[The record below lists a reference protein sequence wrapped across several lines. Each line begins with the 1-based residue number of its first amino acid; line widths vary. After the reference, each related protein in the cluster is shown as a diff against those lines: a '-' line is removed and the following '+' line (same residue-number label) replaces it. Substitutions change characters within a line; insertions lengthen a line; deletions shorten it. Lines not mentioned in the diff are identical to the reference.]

1 MTLRTAGQT
10 AGRFDLIE
18 MLGATGLATTYVA
31 RDGASGAQVVVKIVS
46 SYFRGNLSTVQPFL
60 DEMERVKTLRHPNVI
75 SLLEVGRDAERW
87 WLVYERAQHPS
98 LARQTQ
104 PFTLAATLTLLGD
117 VAAALDYAH
126 GHGVRHGNLKPANV
140 FVDADGHASIGD
152 FGMGLLGD
160 AVHPLVR
167 STLNTPHPCYSA
179 PERTQGLSAGPSTD
193 VYSMA
198 VLGYQ
203 LLTGSLPIFALGAS
217 AMLAKQMTMDPPA
230 PSSVNHA
237 LPSQVDD
244 VLLRA
249 LSRRPEMRP
258 TSPSAFVASLRE
270 ALAPLDRGLL
280 LPERPE
286 DETSEQSFRPTGAA
300 PRAEAVEQAK
310 AAGGTKLCPSC
321 GAENREDA
329 AYCRSCWTRIGQRR
343 GATLDEVRYLRRLA
357 FRTALQRRLL
367 SGTVVVVL
375 LALLLFKV
383 VWEITGPTHFLAA
396 PTSQIASV
404 PTGSDWAMFRR
415 DPLHSGVVAGP
426 LDLKGEVAWQ
436 FQALGEPL
444 QSAPAVVNGRVYQTT
459 GDRRVVAL
467 DAATGRV
474 VWQTPT
480 TGPVDSSPAVAGGLV
495 FFGLRDGRVVA
506 LDADNGRQQWEIETG
521 NPISTSPAVANGT
534 VYVTSGDGSLYAID
548 AQTGKK
554 RWTWEYGGFLLGS
567 PVVIGDA
574 VIATS
579 SLGALHVLDA
589 ISGRHRLSYSLNA
602 SVQSS
607 PAVHEGKLFIG
618 TDNGKVL
625 AWDWR
630 PVEYPFERGW
640 MRWRQY
646 MVRWKM
652 LPGPTP
658 LQKGHLWG
666 VQFRRNAFSAPA
678 AVTADT
684 VYLAS
689 REGLVLALN
698 TDSGEA
704 RWSKTIKGS
713 VAASPLLV
721 GSDLY
726 IATRDGALYVFDAK
740 TGEQQRQLAI
750 GGGVSGQIV
759 VAGGTMYVPS
769 IDGILY
775 AVR

>member
-1 MTLRTAGQT
+1 
-10 AGRFDLIE
+10 
-18 MLGATGLATTYVA
+18 MLGATGLATTYAA
-31 RDGASGAQVVVKIVS
+31 RDSANGSQVVVKIVS

-60 DEMERVKTLRHPNVI
+60 DEMERVKTLRHPNVM

-98 LARQTQ
+98 LARQPQ
-104 PFTLAATLTLLGD
+104 PFTLAATLTLLQD

-126 GHGVRHGNLKPANV
+126 AQGVRHGNLKPANT
-140 FVDADGHASIGD
+140 FVDADGHARIGD

-179 PERTQGLSAGPSTD
+179 PERTQGFSTGPSTD
-193 VYSMA
+193 VYSLA

-237 LPSQVDD
+237 LPSRVDD

-249 LSRRPEMRP
+249 LSRRPEVRP
-258 TSPSAFVASLRE
+258 TSPSALVASLRE

-286 DETSEQSFRPTGAA
+286 DETSERPIRPTSAA
-300 PRAEAVEQAK
+300 STAAAVEQAK
-310 AAGGTKLCPSC
+310 AAGTTKLCPSC
-321 GAENREDA
+321 GAENPEGA
-329 AYCRSCWTRIGQRR
+329 AFCRSCWSRIGQRR

-357 FRTALQRRLL
+357 VRAALQRRLVT
-367 SGTVVVVL
+367 GTIVFVLFAL
-375 LALLLFKV
+375 LAFKV
-383 VWEITGPTHFLAA
+383 VWDVTGPTHFLAA

-404 PTGSDWAMFRR
+404 PTGTDWAMFRR
-415 DPLHSGVVAGP
+415 DPLHSGVVTGP
-426 LDLKGEVAWQ
+426 VDIKGEALWR
-436 FQALGEPL
+436 FQAVGEPL

-474 VWQTPT
+474 LWQTPT

-506 LDADNGRQQWEIETG
+506 LNADNGQQRWEFQTG
-521 NPISTSPAVANGT
+521 NPVITSPAVANGT
-534 VYVTSGDGSLYAID
+534 VYATSGDGSLYAID

-567 PVVIGDA
+567 PAVIGDA
-574 VIATS
+574 VMATS
-579 SLGALHVLDA
+579 SLGILHVLDA

-607 PAVHEGKLFIG
+607 PAVHGGRMYIG

-698 TDSGEA
+698 ADTGET

-713 VAASPLLV
+713 VWASPLMV

-740 TGEQQRQLAI
+740 TGEQRRQLAI

-759 VAGGTMYVPS
+759 VAGGTMYLPS
-769 IDGILY
+769 IDGTLY